1 MKENTPK
8 EELIKNLSAIMPR
21 HEAEAELDFLLKEE
35 FNLSKKTLILNPEKI
50 NNIFPHTK
58 NIIEERIKTRKP
70 LQYIINK
77 AVFYGDIYYVN
88 ENVLIPRPETELLVN
103 KVINLAN
110 SKTKILDIGT
120 GSGCIAI
127 TLAKHLQSDNI
138 TTCDISQSAIDTAK
152 INAEKICPDVK
163 IKFILSDLFK
173 NINEKYNIIV
183 SNPPYI
189 DLALKADLEP
199 EVINFEPK
207 SALFAQDKGLY
218 FYKEIITNAGKYLYE
233 NGIIVFE
240 IGIDQAEDVS
250 EILKS
255 NNFTD
260 IEIIPDYNK
269 IPRVIIAKLNR
280 T

>member
-35 FNLSKKTLILNPEKI
+35 FNLSKKALILNPEKI

-163 IKFILSDLFK
+163 INFILSDLFK